1 MLLMFYSCFCQ
12 YLASQIWSVISVSDC
27 GVKGES
33 ERDGGTNV
41 LFGQQYPSEALGRGM
56 KQDGEGSS
64 GGARTE
70 GMGWRVGHSRESLV
84 SPERNPF

>member
-1 MLLMFYSCFCQ
+1 MVLMFYSCFCQ
-12 YLASQIWSVISVSDC
+12 HLASQIWSVVSGSEC

-41 LFGQQYPSEALGRGM
+41 LFGQQYLNEAVGRGA

-64 GGARTE
+64 GEARTE
-70 GMGWRVGHSRESLV
+70 GVGQRVGHSGEGLV
-84 SPERNPF
+84 SPEGNPF